1 MKMIHLSLVGVF
13 AVAGLAMAAEKSL
26 SVGDPV
32 PAFNVRDITGPN
44 KGKTLCYRCK
54 FGDRPVVTIF
64 TRDTNENVVALV
76 KDIDAQVA
84 KNSDKKM
91 ASFVV
96 VLTNDADATEAKLAE
111 IAKKEG
117 IKHVPLTVIEGDA
130 GPDGYGVKED
140 AETTVMMWVDG
151 ELKVNEAFGKG
162 KLSKDAVKT
171 VSAETKKILN

>member
-1 MKMIHLSLVGVF
+1 MKMTYLSLLGVL
-13 AVAGLAMAAEKSL
+13 AVAGFAMAAEKGL
-26 SVGDPV
+26 AIGDSV

-64 TRDTNENVVALV
+64 TRDVNENVVALT
-76 KDIDAQVA
+76 KNIDAQVS
-84 KNSDKKM
+84 KNEEKKM

-96 VLTNDADATEAKLAE
+96 VLTNDADATEAKLAA

-130 GPDGYGVKED
+130 GPDGYGVQED

-151 ELKVNEAFGKG
+151 ELKVNQAFGKG
-162 KLSKDAVKT
+162 KLTKKDVDKVAG
-171 VSAETKKILN
+171 ETAKILN